1 MLPINKTILENY
13 GFYYL
18 KLQQIMEIFS
28 TSFFDFLRNYYNF
41 YLNKFMSLVNFYR
54 INIYFVAHL
63 ACFYN
68 LVFTTFE

>member
-28 TSFFDFLRNYYNF
+28 TSFFDFLRNY
-41 YLNKFMSLVNFYR
+41 LWKLC
-54 INIYFVAHL
+54 L
-63 ACFYN
+63 
-68 LVFTTFE
+68 L